1 MAVSLYFGLPGCGKT
16 SLLVEMALSELNL
29 INMGKSRY
37 RCIVTNVPIR
47 AEGVYFVS
55 DFSWLGKYDFSN
67 ALCLIDEASL
77 EFDNRDHKT
86 FSFEN
91 KLFFLMHRH
100 FMVDICLFVQQ
111 WDAVD
116 KKIRVITDRVYYV
129 HKGAIFKKLS
139 YVNRIPYGIIIPDK
153 KDTNSDKYGE
163 IVQGYHRGS
172 IFQRMFSKRL
182 WRPIIYKYYDSF
194 YVPSLPPLP
203 KHLFKEF
210 KATD

>member
-1 MAVSLYFGLPGCGKT
+1 MSVSLYFGLPGCGKS
-16 SLLVEMALSELNL
+16 SLLVEMAMSELHR
-29 INMGKSRY
+29 INTGRSKYS
-37 RCIVTNVPIR
+37 CIVTNVPIR
-47 AEGVYFVS
+47 AEGVYFVN

-77 EFDNRDHKT
+77 EFDNRDYKS

-100 FMVDICLFVQQ
+100 FKTDVCCFVQQ
-111 WDAVD
+111 FDAVD

-129 HKGAIFKKLS
+129 HKGAIFKCLS

-153 KDTNSDKYGE
+153 KDTDSEKYGE

-172 IFQRMFSKRL
+172 IFSRMFSKRL
-182 WRPIIYKYYDSF
+182 FRRVIYKYYDSF
-194 YVPSLPPLP
+194 YVPQLPPIP
-203 KHLFKEF
+203 KGLFKEY
-210 KATD
+210 KAAD